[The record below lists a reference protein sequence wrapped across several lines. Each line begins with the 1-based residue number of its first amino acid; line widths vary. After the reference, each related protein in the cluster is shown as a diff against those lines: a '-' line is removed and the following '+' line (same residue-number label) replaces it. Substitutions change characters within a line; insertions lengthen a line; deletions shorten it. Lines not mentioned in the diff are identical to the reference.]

1 MIRTFLAVSAL
12 TLASVSIAPA
22 FAAQIEIEAEGPVIE
37 LNIYESVTAE
47 PDIATIGAGVTSE
60 APTAVEAMRL
70 NAREMNAVIDR
81 IKSLGVAEEDIQTT
95 GINLNARYD
104 YNRQDRKQVFMG
116 YSVSNRV
123 SVRLRE
129 IDEVGGVLDALVSAG
144 ATDLSGPSF
153 AIEDDE
159 AAKDQARMRAVERGM
174 ARARAYAAIMGG
186 EDVRVLEI
194 NESIRAQSRFDG
206 MVQRAAAPEAISASA
221 SPVQPGRVST
231 GVSLTMKF
239 EVIDADAEEEVET
252 AE

>member
-1 MIRTFLAVSAL
+1 MIRTLIAASAL
-12 TLASVSIAPA
+12 TLASVSVAPA

-104 YNRQDRKQVFMG
+104 YNRQDRKQVFIG

-123 SVRLRE
+123 SVTLRE

-144 ATDLSGPSF
+144 ATDLSGPTF

-194 NESIRAQSRFDG
+194 NESIRAQSRFDA
-206 MVQRAAAPEAISASA
+206 MAPRTAALEAVSAPA

-239 EVIDADAEEEVET
+239 EMVGADAEEEIET
-252 AE
+252 EE

>member
-1 MIRTFLAVSAL
+1 MIRTLLAAGAL
-12 TLASVSIAPA
+12 TLASVSNAPA
-22 FAAQIEIEAEGPVIE
+22 FAAQIEIDAEGPVIE
-37 LNIYESVTAE
+37 LNIFESVTAE

-70 NAREMNAVIDR
+70 NAREMNAVIER

-104 YNRQDRKQVFMG
+104 YNRQTRKQDFLG

-123 SVRLRE
+123 SVKLRE

-174 ARARAYAAIMGG
+174 ARARAYAAMMGG
-186 EDVRVLEI
+186 DDVRVLEI

-206 MVQRAAAPEAISASA
+206 MVQRTAAPEAISVSA

-239 EVIDADAEEEVET
+239 EVRGANAKDEAEADE
-252 AE
+252 